1 VRTDAIACEPQFL
14 DHLAPI
20 WRALP
25 ERGTFHVDA
34 ALADRADRRI
44 SDFAVIDADAIR
56 RGSRESGPRPGDG
69 PACLVASYGDIKVA
83 RRMGYRR
90 FAFLEHGIGQA
101 YTPVGR
107 KGHGSYAGGTDR
119 DDCELF
125 LCPNEYSAEH
135 WRRAYPGAR
144 VEVVGGVRL
153 ADLPRLEPP
162 ANVGTVGVVI
172 DPQHRG
178 EDHERE
184 RNRNEPGDSPE
195 RHDEREYGDDDREDD
210 QRDGDVSAPDG
221 HFARAISHPPTIAV
235 SFHWPAHV
243 HPFAG
248 NALGDFMHALP
259 ALAERYTVIGH
270 AHPKGDWP
278 TRMARIYA
286 KAGIPFVRDFD
297 DVCRQA
303 DLYIADN
310 TSSLY
315 EFAATGRPVVV
326 LNGRYWERKVE
337 LGLRFWEAAHV
348 GVNVDPVHRRG
359 VLDNAATTAALLAG
373 VAEALE
379 DSPAA
384 QERRQDALGIVYGYR
399 GADAAQRASRA
410 VLAWLEQRMEI
421 AA

>member
-1 VRTDAIACEPQFL
+1 VPIDAVATEPQFL

-25 ERGTFHVDA
+25 HRGTFHVDA

-56 RGSRESGPRPGDG
+56 RGSREPGPRPGDG

-135 WRRAYPGAR
+135 WRRVYPGAR

-153 ADLPRLEPP
+153 SSLP
-162 ANVGTVGVVI
+162 
-172 DPQHRG
+172 
-178 EDHERE
+178 
-184 RNRNEPGDSPE
+184 
-195 RHDEREYGDDDREDD
+195 
-210 QRDGDVSAPDG
+210 QRDGGGDAP
-221 HFARAISHPPTIAV
+221 PVVAV

-248 NALGDFMHALP
+248 NALGDFQHSLK

-326 LNGRYWERKVE
+326 LNGRYWTRKVE

-399 GADAAQRASRA
+399 GADAARRASQA
-410 VLAWLEQRMEI
+410 VLAWLGSDVAV